1 MADSS
6 VTVSLDGECDLIPV
20 LKNRFMELRSMSNP
34 ITDKSEKFPDN
45 IKNVLSYETLLD
57 ILVSVF
63 EDCKQAT
70 RKTDSIS
77 LFLDKYENIVKKIQ
91 TLRLNITDFEVIKP
105 LAQGAIGKVSLVRGK
120 YDKKYYALKALSK
133 QELLSQRETAFFM
146 EERNAMSKLRTSK
159 YTTSLYAAF
168 QDREN
173 LYLLMEYAPGGSL
186 QRMLE
191 AEGALTIDEAKFYMA
206 EVLLALEELHNLNFI
221 HRDVK
226 PGNILIYLNGHAKLV
241 DFGSCISV
249 GEDQLVSSNV
259 PVGTPDYISPE
270 VLRAN
275 EGTVKYG
282 KECDWWSY
290 GISLY
295 ELLLLEPPFYSDSLL
310 ETYSQIMDHKNTFGW
325 PDDCTLDD
333 VTKDLITHLICD
345 REVRLGKNGA
355 SEIKKHKFFEG
366 VDFEN
371 IFNMK
376 PPFMPKLNN
385 PEDTTYFL
393 TEEDDDHTQRVAN
406 QRNAINNKKNDVI
419 GFNLPFVGYS
429 FNHNISIYTA
439 FDFGNQ
445 GMASLLTNSTK
456 GRRASMDVRGLGSTE
471 SLEGEKKSNNM
482 SMIAMEEELKML
494 KLEVSK
500 KDDLEKAKSK
510 LEKEKIDLEMQIIEV
525 KNNLRAQQRSKYD
538 LERQLSDAQE
548 ELAQAKKEK
557 DSLMVSNKNFSEYEK
572 KIEVLNAE
580 LKEKSAAVD
589 KNQEIIDEITKAKAV
604 LELELEHN
612 NKKIETEKLENEKLV
627 KNNEELKTNLEN
639 EIKKNNDKD
648 VENKLMAE
656 KNDNLTKE
664 IDQLKTLIEEKTNIE
679 NELKEANSSLEK
691 EKVIIDVEVNMLKKK
706 ELYLIE
712 ENEKAKASIEELK
725 KGIAQT
731 EKMNQNEAV
740 IQDLKAK
747 LDSVNEEFHN
757 TTKELSLLKIEN
769 VKISQNLKDATIAKS
784 EAQSKFNT
792 IDKKYQEALAQ
803 VKTLEQAKINLSKQH
818 TSAESTVRELKDTIN
833 KQNQKYSDYEKTISD
848 LNHKQALMKI
858 ELDEAKAKIEKQQQ
872 TSNDLE
878 NEINKNTEELK
889 TQESK
894 NKELELALLEKTNAI
909 ESLKRDNENSKQQYE
924 VLIQEKQQTETE
936 KSELSKK
943 FALLELEHNK
953 LKEEYQKECD
963 IRASIEL
970 QAQKLKEQS
979 QTDISSNDKLR
990 EELENYKSDYEQL
1003 LNENEQLKKECS
1015 VMREQVT
1022 ELNGKIDDVKR
1033 ENENIKRENESYKL
1047 KIETSLQSNLSPVSD
1062 SVANIYSEKK
1072 HKHQKFNIFR
1082 KGRSDVE
1089 KTLVKPEEEEMKIN
1103 QLHARKLSSIS
1114 YSNSNSK
1121 SELNIIYNPGELLC
1135 GWLKVPQSQKSKKK
1149 VWDKRYA
1156 IVKDFKILFFENIKD
1171 SETNTNIKETIS
1183 LTSDIFDIQAVSRD
1197 KLIHIG
1203 PKLIECIFQ
1212 IRVTN
1217 IGNESQHSMK
1227 DGNLNN
1233 TSVTELKKQ
1242 LIKLQNEAE
1251 VEEKRCV
1258 GIEKMI
1264 SAYDND
1270 KDRKTVIANQQLD
1283 DSKKRLKK
1291 LNNDIE
1297 KLKKNIQESSSM
1309 NPGDNN
1315 LANDVD
1321 NVTNNE
1327 VTEED
1332 INSVN
1337 LAEYKADLEQAL
1349 EEEIK
1354 RKESIIKSIQQYQA
1368 AKTSEPVELSQE
1380 LKTVEL
1386 SIESKKRDID
1396 KITKGDDA
1404 CKQLLKKKIAEQNQI
1419 HEYNGHKFRT
1429 KKFINNLNICSCCND
1444 NIYGLQGQ
1452 ECTVCKTICHKYC
1465 QSYLKN
1471 TCQEIVFL
1479 NKTRPMYYMATDS
1492 HEKARWVQGLEYF
1505 RNEWEKSKS

>member
-1 MADSS
+1 MGDS
-6 VTVSLDGECDLIPV
+6 TVESSLDGECNLIPI
-20 LKNRFMELRSMSNP
+20 LKNRFMELRAMSNP
-34 ITDKSEKFPDN
+34 VADKSEKIPDN

-63 EDCKQAT
+63 EDCKQAA
-70 RKTDSIS
+70 RQTDSIT
-77 LFLDKYENIVKKIQ
+77 LFLNKYENIVKKIQ
-91 TLRLNITDFEVIKP
+91 TLRLNITDFEVVKP
-105 LAQGAIGKVSLVRGK
+105 LAQGAIGKVSLVKGK

-191 AEGALTIDEAKFYMA
+191 AEGALTIDETKFYMA

-333 VTKDLITHLICD
+333 VTKDLITSLICD
-345 REVRLGKNGA
+345 REVRLGRNGA
-355 SEIKKHKFFEG
+355 GEIKKHKFFEDI
-366 VDFEN
+366 DFEN
-371 IFNMK
+371 IYKMK

-385 PEDTTYFL
+385 PEDTTYFI

-406 QRNAINNKKNDVI
+406 QRNAIGNKKNDVI
-419 GFNLPFVGYS
+419 GYNLPFVGYS

-445 GMASLLTNSTK
+445 GVGSLLSRN
-456 GRRASMDVRGLGSTE
+456 RRASMEVRGSNE
-471 SLEGEKKSNNM
+471 SLEAEKKTNNM

-494 KLEVSK
+494 KLEINK
-500 KDDLEKAKSK
+500 KSDLEKAKTK
-510 LEKEKIDLEMQIIEV
+510 LEKEKIELEMQIIEV

-538 LERQLSDAQE
+538 LERQLTDAQE

-557 DSLMVSNKNFSEYEK
+557 DSLMLSNKNFTEYEK
-572 KIEVLNAE
+572 KIEVLNVE
-580 LKEKSAAVD
+580 LKEKSAALD

-604 LELELEHN
+604 LEIELEHRD
-612 NKKIETEKLENEKLV
+612 KKIETGKFENEKLE
-627 KNNEELKTNLEN
+627 KANMELKTNLEN
-639 EIKKNNDKD
+639 EIKKYNDKEI
-648 VENKLMAE
+648 ENKQMVE
-656 KNDNLTKE
+656 TNDNLTKE
-664 IDQLKTLIEEKTNIE
+664 IDKLKGLIEEKTNSE
-679 NELKEANSSLEK
+679 NELKQANSSLEK
-691 EKVIIDVEVNMLKKK
+691 EKALIDIEVNILKKK
-706 ELYLIE
+706 EISLLE
-712 ENEKAKASIEELK
+712 ENEKVKASIEELK

-769 VKISQNLKDATIAKS
+769 SKISQELKDATIVTSETKS
-784 EAQSKFNT
+784 KYNSL
-792 IDKKYQEALAQ
+792 DKKYQEALGQ
-803 VKTLEQAKINLSKQH
+803 VKTLEQSNNTLSKQNIN
-818 TSAESTVRELKDTIN
+818 AETELKELRITVS
-833 KQNQKYSDYEKTISD
+833 KQSQQYSDYEKTISD
-848 LNHKQALMKI
+848 LNHQQALMKI
-858 ELDEAKAKIEKQQQ
+858 ELDEAKVKFEKQQQ
-872 TSNDLE
+872 ASSELE
-878 NEINKNTEELK
+878 NVVNKNTEDLK
-889 TQESK
+889 AQENK
-894 NKELELALLEKTNAI
+894 NKELELALLEKTNDI
-909 ESLKRDNENSKQQYE
+909 ENLKRENEISKQQYE
-924 VLIQEKQQTETE
+924 NLMQEKQQNEVE
-936 KSELSKK
+936 MSELNKK

-953 LKEEYQKECD
+953 LKEEYQKECE
-963 IRASIEL
+963 IRSSIEV

-979 QTDISSNDKLR
+979 QTDLAGNEKLK
-990 EELENYKSDYEQL
+990 EDYEQL
-1003 LNENEQLKKECS
+1003 MNEYEQLKKECS

-1022 ELNGKIDDVKR
+1022 ELNGKLDDAKRDSEIAKR
-1033 ENENIKRENESYKL
+1033 ENEKL
-1047 KIETSLQSNLSPVSD
+1047 KLEKIETNIPSSIDKDKNSLVSPLSD
-1062 SVANIYSEKK
+1062 TNGNIFNERK
-1072 HKHQKFNIFR
+1072 HKKFGFFR
-1082 KGRSDVE
+1082 KGRSDVDKSLIKADDDE
-1089 KTLVKPEEEEMKIN
+1089 LKIG
-1103 QLHARKLSSIS
+1103 QLHSRKLSSIS
-1114 YSNSNSK
+1114 YSNNTSRM
-1121 SELNIIYNPGELLC
+1121 ELNICYNPGESLA
-1135 GWLKVPQSQKSKKK
+1135 GWLKVPKSQKSIKHG
-1149 VWDKRYA
+1149 WDKRYA
-1156 IVKDFKILFFENIKD
+1156 VVKDFKILFYENMKD
-1171 SETNTNIKETIS
+1171 SETNTNCKEVIS
-1183 LTSDIFDIQAVSRD
+1183 LACDIFDAQPVSRD
-1197 KLIHIG
+1197 ELIHINS
-1203 PKLIECIFQ
+1203 KDIVCIFK
-1212 IRVTN
+1212 IRSVN
-1217 IGNESQHSMK
+1217 VGNESQHSVK
-1227 DGNLNN
+1227 DESLDN
-1233 TSVTELKKQ
+1233 TSVSELKKQ
-1242 LIKLQNEAE
+1242 LIKLQNEANI
-1251 VEEKRCV
+1251 EEKRC
-1258 GIEKMI
+1258 GGYEKMI
-1264 SAYDND
+1264 SAYETD
-1270 KDRKTVIANQQLD
+1270 KDRTILATQQLD

-1291 LNNDIE
+1291 LSNDIE
-1297 KLKKNIQESSSM
+1297 KLKKNIQMASGK
-1309 NPGDNN
+1309 NPGDIMG
-1315 LANDVD
+1315 DVD
-1321 NVTNNE
+1321 NTKNNE
-1327 VTEED
+1327 ISEED

-1349 EEEIK
+1349 EEENK
-1354 RKESIIKSIQQYQA
+1354 RKESIVRNIQQYQA
-1368 AKTSEPVELSQE
+1368 TNGKASEPAELAQE
-1380 LKTVEL
+1380 LKSIEL

-1396 KITKGDDA
+1396 KIINGDEA

-1429 KKFINNLNICSCCND
+1429 KKFINNIIVCSYCHD
-1444 NIYGLQGQ
+1444 NFYGLQGQ

-1471 TCQEIVFL
+1471 TCQEIMCL
-1479 NKTRPMYYMATDS
+1479 NKTKPRYYMTLDN
-1492 HEKARWVQGLEYF
+1492 HERSRWVQGLEYF
-1505 RNEWEKSKS
+1505 RGEWEKSKS

>member
-1 MADSS
+1 MADAS
-6 VTVSLDGECDLIPV
+6 VTSSLDGECDLIPV

-34 ITDKSEKFPDN
+34 IADKSEKIPDN

-63 EDCKQAT
+63 EDCKQAA
-70 RKTDSIS
+70 RQTDSIT
-77 LFLDKYENIVKKIQ
+77 LFLNKYENIVKKIQ
-91 TLRLNITDFEVIKP
+91 TLRLNITDFEVVKP
-105 LAQGAIGKVSLVRGK
+105 LAQGAIGKVSLVKGK

-206 EVLLALEELHNLNFI
+206 EVLLALEELHSLNFI

-275 EGTVKYG
+275 EGAVKYG

-355 SEIKKHKFFEG
+355 DEIKKHKFFEG
-366 VDFEN
+366 VDFDN
-371 IFNMK
+371 IYKQK

-385 PEDTTYFL
+385 PEDTTYFI

-406 QRNAINNKKNDVI
+406 QRNAIANKKNDVI
-419 GFNLPFVGYS
+419 GYNLPFVGYS

-445 GMASLLTNSTK
+445 GVASLVGKN
-456 GRRASMDVRGLGSTE
+456 RRTSVDLRGSSE
-471 SLEGEKKSNNM
+471 SLEGDKKGNNM

-494 KLEVSK
+494 KLEVNK
-500 KDDLEKAKSK
+500 KNDLEKAKTK
-510 LEKEKIDLEMQIIEV
+510 LEKEKIELEMQIIEV
-525 KNNLRAQQRSKYD
+525 KNSLRAQQRSKYD
-538 LERQLSDAQE
+538 LERQLTDAQE

-557 DSLMVSNKNFSEYEK
+557 DSLMLSNKNFTEYEK

-612 NKKIETEKLENEKLV
+612 NKKIESGKLENEKLE
-627 KNNEELKTNLEN
+627 KANMELKSNLEN
-639 EIKKNNDKD
+639 EIKKYNDKD
-648 VENKLMAE
+648 IETKQMAE
-656 KNDNLTKE
+656 ANDNLNKE
-664 IDQLKTLIEEKTNIE
+664 IDKLKTLIEEKTTTE
-679 NELKEANSSLEK
+679 NELKETNSSLER
-691 EKVIIDVEVNMLKKK
+691 EKALIDVEVNMLKKK
-706 ELYLIE
+706 ELYLLE

-731 EKMNQNEAV
+731 EKMNQNEAI

-769 VKISQNLKDATIAKS
+769 SKISQNLKDATIAKS
-784 EAQSKFNT
+784 EAQSKYNT
-792 IDKKYQEALAQ
+792 LDKKYQEALGQ
-803 VKTLEQAKINLSKQH
+803 VKTLEQTKTTLTKQH
-818 TSAESTVRELKDTIN
+818 SSAESELRELRDTVA
-833 KQNQKYSDYEKTISD
+833 KQNQQYTNYEKTISD
-848 LNHKQALMKI
+848 LNHQQALMKI
-858 ELDEAKAKIEKQQQ
+858 ELDEAKVKFEKQQQ
-872 TSNDLE
+872 ASNELE
-878 NEINKNTEELK
+878 NIVNKNTEELK
-889 TQESK
+889 AQENK
-894 NKELELALLEKTNAI
+894 KKELELALLEKTNAI
-909 ESLKRDNENSKQQYE
+909 ENLKKDNENSKQQYE
-924 VLIQEKQQTETE
+924 DLMQEKQQIETE

-943 FALLELEHNK
+943 HALLELEHNK

-979 QTDISSNDKLR
+979 QTDLAGNEKLK
-990 EELENYKSDYEQL
+990 EDYEQL
-1003 LNENEQLKKECS
+1003 MNDYEQLKKECS

-1033 ENENIKRENESYKL
+1033 ENENFKRENENIKRENDKL
-1047 KIETSLQSNLSPVSD
+1047 KIETNNYMDKEKGNLSPIND
-1062 SVANIYSEKK
+1062 SGSNISNEKK
-1072 HKHQKFNIFR
+1072 HKKLGLGIFR
-1082 KGRSDVE
+1082 KGRSDVDKSLI
-1089 KTLVKPEEEEMKIN
+1089 KTDDDELRIS
-1103 QLHARKLSSIS
+1103 QLHSRKLSSIS
-1114 YSNSNSK
+1114 YSNNNSRM
-1121 SELNIIYNPGELLC
+1121 ELNACYNPGEILA
-1135 GWLKVPQSQKSKKK
+1135 GWLKVPKSQK
-1149 VWDKRYA
+1149 
-1156 IVKDFKILFFENIKD
+1156 
-1171 SETNTNIKETIS
+1171 
-1183 LTSDIFDIQAVSRD
+1183 
-1197 KLIHIG
+1197 
-1203 PKLIECIFQ
+1203 
-1212 IRVTN
+1212 
-1217 IGNESQHSMK
+1217 
-1227 DGNLNN
+1227 
-1233 TSVTELKKQ
+1233 
-1242 LIKLQNEAE
+1242 
-1251 VEEKRCV
+1251 
-1258 GIEKMI
+1258 
-1264 SAYDND
+1264 
-1270 KDRKTVIANQQLD
+1270 
-1283 DSKKRLKK
+1283 
-1291 LNNDIE
+1291 
-1297 KLKKNIQESSSM
+1297 
-1309 NPGDNN
+1309 
-1315 LANDVD
+1315 
-1321 NVTNNE
+1321 
-1327 VTEED
+1327 
-1332 INSVN
+1332 
-1337 LAEYKADLEQAL
+1337 
-1349 EEEIK
+1349 
-1354 RKESIIKSIQQYQA
+1354 
-1368 AKTSEPVELSQE
+1368 
-1380 LKTVEL
+1380 
-1386 SIESKKRDID
+1386 
-1396 KITKGDDA
+1396 
-1404 CKQLLKKKIAEQNQI
+1404 
-1419 HEYNGHKFRT
+1419 
-1429 KKFINNLNICSCCND
+1429 
-1444 NIYGLQGQ
+1444 
-1452 ECTVCKTICHKYC
+1452 KY
-1465 QSYLKN
+1465 
-1471 TCQEIVFL
+1471 
-1479 NKTRPMYYMATDS
+1479 
-1492 HEKARWVQGLEYF
+1492 
-1505 RNEWEKSKS
+1505 